1 MFRPIRRVK
10 KEIDIKLAKELLT
23 NERRGVIAVNGDD
36 GYPYAVPINYLYVE
50 EENKIYF
57 HGARVGHKIESIK
70 ACDKVCFTVYGNEC
84 VKDEEWAPYVSSTV
98 VFGRCHLIEDQEY
111 AIKLVKRL
119 AMKYYPDEKIADEE
133 IEKYGQAVQMFAID
147 IEHMSGKEIKEK

>member
-1 MFRPIRRVK
+1 MLEKRKSKIEDDLK
-10 KEIDIKLAKELLT
+10 EAEEKNQESEKLLQKNKEILADAEVSAD
-23 NERRGVIAVNGDD
+23 EI
-36 GYPYAVPINYLYVE
+36 I
-50 EENKIYF
+50 
-57 HGARVGHKIESIK
+57 RVGHKIESIK
-70 ACDKVCFTVYGNEC
+70 SCDKVCFTVYGNEC
-84 VKDEEWAPYVSSTV
+84 IKDEEWAPYVSSTV